1 MSPEETFQMCTL
13 FLSLMVSF
21 FNFIQLFVVVFFAT
35 QIQELKTLTALQ
47 ELRNYKGELFFC
59 APQKLAKIQP
69 AF

>member
-1 MSPEETFQMCTL
+1 
-13 FLSLMVSF
+13 MVPL